1 MAFCNKC
8 GASVEDGVA
17 FCSTCG
23 AKIDA
28 EPTAETSSENKEKA
42 AQVMEQVGD
51 ALNKGVAKLKEL
63 NDTADTTAD
72 FEKEDVEKN
81 KLMSVL
87 AYLWILVLIPLFAA
101 KDSKFAKYHTNQ
113 GLTLAIAG
121 VVWSIVAGIVTA
133 ILPFLGIIFFLLD
146 IPFIALTVIGIIN
159 VINGKAKELPVIG
172 KYTFLK

>member
-28 EPTAETSSENKEKA
+28 EPAVETSSENKEKA
-42 AQVMEQVGD
+42 AQVMEQVSD

-81 KLMSVL
+81 KLMGVL
-87 AYLWILVLIPLFAA
+87 AYLWILVLIPLFVA

-133 ILPFLGIIFFLLD
+133 IHPFLGIIFFLLD